1 MKGKAKQGST
11 NELQFELKY
20 CERCGGLWV
29 RPCGSEQVFCGTCA
43 PKMAEIE
50 LPISQITV
58 QLPIDDGKTFD
69 ASLEELA
76 ALCSEGGN
84 A

>member
-1 MKGKAKQGST
+1 MERLKI
-11 NELQFELKY
+11 EIIEVELKY
-20 CERCGGLWV
+20 CERCGGLWI
-29 RPCGSEQVFCGTCA
+29 RPCGSERVFCGNCG

-50 LPISQITV
+50 LPASKISV
-58 QLPIDDGKTFD
+58 QLPVNDNKTFE
-69 ASLEELA
+69 ATLEELA

>member
-1 MKGKAKQGST
+1 MERL
-11 NELQFELKY
+11 NIEIIEVELKY

-29 RPCGSEQVFCGTCA
+29 RPCGSERVFCGSCA
-43 PKMAEIE
+43 PKMAEME
-50 LPISQITV
+50 LPTDRIRL
-58 QLPIDDGKTFD
+58 QLPVEDDKSFE
-69 ASLEELA
+69 AALEELA

>member
-1 MKGKAKQGST
+1 M
-11 NELQFELKY
+11 ERLEIEIIEVELKY

-29 RPCGSEQVFCGTCA
+29 RPCGSQRVYCADCA
-43 PKMAEIE
+43 PRMAEIE
-50 LPISQITV
+50 LPLSQISV
-58 QLPIDDGKTFD
+58 QLPVDDGKTFE
-69 ASLEELA
+69 ATLEELA

>member
-1 MKGKAKQGST
+1 M
-11 NELQFELKY
+11 ERLEIEIVEVELKY

-29 RPCGSEQVFCGTCA
+29 RPCGSERVFCGNCA
-43 PKMAEIE
+43 PRMAELE
-50 LPISQITV
+50 KRLSV
-58 QLPIDDGKTFD
+58 QFPIDDGKTFE
-69 ASLEELA
+69 ATIEELA